1 MRKSQKRPT
10 VEARETYYRG
20 KGDLLY
26 KKVTQYIA
34 KQNKVVIFI
43 LTQHADTMM
52 TAPEVLKRCLFMLP
66 ATNSAKSVA
75 LVYFPYK
82 HHIEGFSEMGA
93 ASCAQTSRCLI

>member
-26 KKVTQYIA
+26 KKVTQYIE

-43 LTQHADTMM
+43 LTQHADTMV
-52 TAPEVLKRCLFMLP
+52 TAPSDIPKNVPF
-66 ATNSAKSVA
+66 TFVIN
-75 LVYFPYK
+75 
-82 HHIEGFSEMGA
+82 
-93 ASCAQTSRCLI
+93 TLIH